1 MNRLG
6 DRSPS
11 EYNVTLSD
19 GKRYCFY
26 PTKTYNPK
34 DGTTSTARF
43 KVKTIESIQDED
55 WKTAI
60 AQNKKEI
67 PANTELEVLDVLTN
81 CYGRWLEVIY
91 NHSLYNIDPSKVEYV
106 DNTKT
111 IYKMT
116 DLEALDCIVVDLTP
130 IAKIHNREE
139 IEQIKKSLKVLEI
152 IKDRGFLF
160 IEKGELYCGEYGDT
174 ELLLDEDDF
183 ETKED
188 FTLVKEFFENDRN

>member
-1 MNRLG
+1 MNRLE
-6 DRSPS
+6 DKSPS
-11 EYNVTLSD
+11 DYMVTLSN
-19 GKRYCFY
+19 GEKYCFY
-26 PTKTYNPK
+26 PSKTYNPANCQ
-34 DGTTSTARF
+34 TSTLRF
-43 KVKTIESIQDED
+43 KVRTVESIQDED

-60 AQNKKEI
+60 SQNKKEI

-91 NHSLYNIDPSKVEYV
+91 NHSLYYIDPSKVEYV

-116 DLEALDCIVVDLTP
+116 DLEALESIVVDLTP
-130 IAKIHNREE
+130 TAKIHNREG
-139 IEQIKKSLKVLEI
+139 IEQIKKSLEVLEI
-152 IKDRGFLF
+152 IKYHGFLF
-160 IEKGELYCGEYGDT
+160 VEKGKLYCGEYGDT

-188 FTLVKEFFENDRN
+188 FYLVKEFFKID